1 MMRFASLGSG
11 SKGNGTLI
19 DDGTTCIVVDLGFT
33 LKETERRLRRLG
45 KEPQDVHAVLV
56 THEHAD
62 HIHGVASFARKYHQP
77 VYLTPGTFNHRK
89 MGVLPKLHKVNCHRP
104 FRIGSLGIEPVPVPH
119 DAREPCQFLI
129 SSQGLKIG
137 VLTDLGHVS
146 AYVEQQY
153 AVCHALLLECNH
165 DIEML
170 SNGPYPYLLKQRVS
184 GDHGHLNNEQAAGL
198 LEKMELE
205 KLQHLVIS
213 HLSEKNNKPQLAEEA
228 VSRVLGDWQGSLH
241 IADQEAGFDWIELE
255 PR

>member
-19 DDGTTCIVVDLGFT
+19 DDGNTCILIDLGFT

-45 KEPQDVHAVLV
+45 KAPEDVHAVLV

-62 HIHGVASFARKYHQP
+62 HIHGVAPFARKYNQP
-77 VYLTPGTFNHRK
+77 VYLTPGTFNHKK
-89 MGVLPKLHKVNCHRP
+89 MGVLPRLHKVNCHRP

-119 DAREPCQFLI
+119 DAREPCQYLI
-129 SSQGLKIG
+129 SSNGLKIG

-146 AYVEQQY
+146 SYVEQQY

-165 DIEML
+165 DVEML
-170 SNGPYPYLLKQRVS
+170 SNGPYPYPLKQRVN

-198 LEKMELE
+198 LAKMDLE

-213 HLSEKNNKPQLAEEA
+213 HLSEKNNKPKLAEQA
-228 VSRVLGDWQGSLH
+228 VSRVLNNWHGTLH
-241 IADQEAGFDWIELE
+241 IADQEAGFDWIELV